1 MMLYGQVAADA
12 DAAAAAAAAAGAA
25 SKTNIMR
32 PTSSQ

>member
-25 SKTNIMR
+25 SQTNIMR

>member
-1 MMLYGQVAADA
+1 MMLYGQVAV

-25 SKTNIMR
+25 SQTNIMR

>member
-1 MMLYGQVAADA
+1 MLYGQVAA

-25 SKTNIMR
+25 SQTNIMR